1 MPLLILSKGWSL
13 IQLGSARPSAAGP
26 YCTSGINKVGSGCV
40 KALMFLQKNSYSL
53 THQEVST
60 SIRQLDRYLLTV
72 QLGVYT
78 FRSLAVKE
86 WQRFSWWGSDVSGTV
101 YACTVYSPLPSFL
114 WPYFCAPRFHQY
126 SWWKF
131 IESYLGI
138 KGFDNGDVDDNS
150 QFQLLDFLKTPK
162 ASTFNS

>member
-60 SIRQLDRYLLTV
+60 SIRQFDGYLLTV
-72 QLGVYT
+72 QCPVRCVHLPQSGIEGVT
-78 FRSLAVKE
+78 
-86 WQRFSWWGSDVSGTV
+86 TV
-101 YACTVYSPLPSFL
+101 
-114 WPYFCAPRFHQY
+114 
-126 SWWKF
+126 
-131 IESYLGI
+131 
-138 KGFDNGDVDDNS
+138 
-150 QFQLLDFLKTPK
+150 
-162 ASTFNS
+162 